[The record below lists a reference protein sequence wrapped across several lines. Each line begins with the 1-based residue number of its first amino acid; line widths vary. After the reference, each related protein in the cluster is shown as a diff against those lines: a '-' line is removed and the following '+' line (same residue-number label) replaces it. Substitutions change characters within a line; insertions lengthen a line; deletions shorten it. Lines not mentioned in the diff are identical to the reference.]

1 MVRRRTTL
9 QVLDRVEAHDPA
21 CKDVSMLEAMV
32 NALHAFGA
40 RDLPHTL
47 GHPKILQRVMQYLHN
62 FMCSVCD
69 PVGFGVA
76 RAHAAVVLAHGWLRF
91 MEAAELLQLAMG
103 FVRKVDVIAAR
114 ELEMTQ
120 SYVSM
125 RMESSWFAKW
135 KKD

>member
-1 MVRRRTTL
+1 
-9 QVLDRVEAHDPA
+9 
-21 CKDVSMLEAMV
+21 MLEAV
-32 NALHAFGA
+32 ANALHAFGA

-91 MEAAELLQLAMG
+91 SKAAELLQLAMG

-120 SYVSM
+120 SYVST
-125 RMESSWFAKW
+125 RMESSWFA
-135 KKD
+135 D